1 MFRKVSAQ
9 LSPAGSKLLQ
19 TQVLEL
25 ATVRGLPPH
34 SNGRPGHPIGPVQ
47 VPGLLG
53 SHAQVKDQAGQLQMD
68 PALRLSVGHQGG
80 LTYPQAGSGKW

>member
-1 MFRKVSAQ
+1 MGVSSCVFRKVSAQ

-25 ATVRGLPPH
+25 ATVRGLPPQ
-34 SNGRPGHPIGPVQ
+34 GYDCPGHPLGPVQ

-53 SHAQVKDQAGQLQMD
+53 SQAQVKDRAGQLQID
-68 PALRLSVGHQGG
+68 PALRLPVGHQGG
-80 LTYPQAGSGKW
+80 LIYS